1 MTMAD
6 DFDRAM
12 AELQEQ
18 VIQEA
23 RSYFSAKVVEEV
35 YHPQN
40 MGLMMDPDGCGSV
53 LGLCGD
59 TMEIYL
65 RLHGRQI
72 FKAAFITDG
81 CGVTVACGSKV
92 TQMAEGL
99 SLEEA
104 TAITPEELIAALD
117 GLPEEH
123 VHCAVLAVETLREAI
138 ADCGRE
144 GNQPGGTLENE
155 NKTRGG

>member
-1 MTMAD
+1 MAD
-6 DFDRAM
+6 DFERAV
-12 AELQEQ
+12 AKLQEQ

-23 RSYFSAKVVEEV
+23 RSYFSAQVVHEV

-40 MGLMMDPDGCGSV
+40 MGLMMAPDGCGSV

-59 TMEIYL
+59 TMELYL
-65 RLHGRQI
+65 RLDGRQI
-72 FKAAFITDG
+72 VKAAFITDG

-92 TQMAEGL
+92 TQLAEGL

-104 TAITPEELIAALD
+104 GAITPEELVAALD

-123 VHCAVLAVETLREAI
+123 LHCAALAIQTLREAI

-144 GNQPGGTLENE
+144 DEPAHTGAIKDGTR
-155 NKTRGG
+155 T